1 MNFMNDMNYS
11 TNLLRHF
18 TQKIYHLI
26 LEILQKKHVR
36 LMTFL
41 RVNGE
46 YIIQKSVKGPSMC
59 QEC

>member
-1 MNFMNDMNYS
+1 MNYS

-18 TQKIYHLI
+18 SQKIFHSFHLV
-26 LEILQKKHVR
+26 LAILQKKHVR

-46 YIIQKSVKGPSMC
+46 YIIQNFVKGPSMC